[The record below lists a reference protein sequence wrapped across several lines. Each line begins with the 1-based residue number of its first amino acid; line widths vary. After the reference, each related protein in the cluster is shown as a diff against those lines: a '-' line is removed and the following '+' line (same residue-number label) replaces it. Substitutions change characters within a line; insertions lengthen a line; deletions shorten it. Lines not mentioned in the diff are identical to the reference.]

1 MTPNADAIKVG
12 KKFTFQAT
20 IGSQEGWLVLL
31 EKDTDGKVYLLVP
44 RGGNLDGAKVAA
56 NSVVRL
62 PFNAGNSYSADA
74 PGVERVKAI
83 LFTSRENAQAL
94 VGAFPQEGVEPR
106 KMRRITES
114 ASPRQSFFTFGRT
127 FGVE

>member
-1 MTPNADAIKVG
+1 MVAVSGGPDSLALLDLLIATRAEHGLELIVAHADHGIHPD
-12 KKFTFQAT
+12 
-20 IGSQEGWLVLL
+20 S
-31 EKDTDGKVYLLVP
+31 
-44 RGGNLDGAKVAA
+44 AKVAA